1 MQLII
6 AEKPSV
12 AGDLARVLPGKFEKH
27 EGYWEGPEH
36 LITWAIGHLLEL
48 KEPEDYSPELSAWLL
63 DSLPILPGRPSG
75 ASGAVLAPFQRK
87 ARSGMTKQLRLI
99 RKLPERPQVQ
109 SIVNA
114 CDAARE
120 GELIFREIEEYIG
133 VDKPVYRLWL
143 QSMTDSAIRSAF
155 DEMKP
160 EGEYAGLSAAAYCRA

>member
-75 ASGAVLAPFQRK
+75 DAPFMWPWVMGSNWI
-87 ARSGMTKQLRLI
+87 A
-99 RKLPERPQVQ
+99 
-109 SIVNA
+109 
-114 CDAARE
+114 
-120 GELIFREIEEYIG
+120 
-133 VDKPVYRLWL
+133 
-143 QSMTDSAIRSAF
+143 
-155 DEMKP
+155 
-160 EGEYAGLSAAAYCRA
+160 